1 MTAADP
7 KQTFA
12 GPDSFPEITAATR
25 LNGEA
30 IMRTVFSLIAVS
42 VIAFNAH
49 GASPPDE
56 ARRKAELQEAVDR
69 FGRAY
74 LEADVPVLRLLLA
87 DNYVHVNGSSGN
99 VLNRSVW
106 LDWVGSRRAQ
116 IDNEELQITE
126 YRVEDVESVIHGD
139 TAIVIGTVF
148 SSQLTDGVFTTSR
161 IRFTNTW
168 LYRDAKWLRASFHD
182 SALP

>member
-1 MTAADP
+1 
-7 KQTFA
+7 
-12 GPDSFPEITAATR
+12 
-25 LNGEA
+25 
-30 IMRTVFSLIAVS
+30 MRTVFSLIAVS

-74 LEADVPVLRLLLA
+74 LEADVPALRLLLA

-99 VLNRSVW
+99 VLNRSDW
-106 LDWVGSRRAQ
+106 LDWVRSRRAQ

-126 YRVEDVESVIHGD
+126 YRVENVESVIHGD
-139 TAIVIGTVF
+139 TAIVIGTEF
-148 SSQLTDGVFTTSR
+148 FESAYGWR
-161 IRFTNTW
+161 IHNV
-168 LYRDAKWLRASFHD
+168 ANSFHKHL
-182 SALP
+182 ALPRCEVAQGVIS